1 MKMAMVR
8 NKKPKNEKKLENT
21 KINKSN
27 SGFLEKNSFHQML
40 LCIGEYSSKI
50 IMQDTFRNKKG
61 AFSYPLLA
69 GKFSKDVSEWSQSII
84 NQKYILSLE
93 KNVDS
98 HFWYQ
103 ILPVFSENNVL
114 IDNLKKSSID
124 KIKGVIMISSLWD
137 GFGSALTPTLIS
149 QFNESNTNT
158 IVFGIMPSQVQTSD
172 AHFNA
177 FSSIGLCLSKNFAPI
192 VLLDRDQLE
201 TFSGIDHQ
209 GSIIKGS
216 SVVNFLLDLIQKK
229 ESFVQEITELTR
241 AFNVRHYTV
250 MLSSGASLSVY
261 GSLENILNAALLRPL
276 LKFKLSSSNIVY
288 VIFRIPAR
296 MKKKLTKNNIELSV
310 ANWFKEKTNLNSIEI
325 SEPIYIDSKED
336 RIDIALF
343 VGGFELADIFIPI
356 KKKIQ
361 RVKNNAIKKGLIK
374 KKEWEA
380 IAKELSSN

>member
-8 NKKPKNEKKLENT
+8 NKKPKNEEKLENT

-103 ILPVFSENNVL
+103 ILPVLSENNVL

-149 QFNESNTNT
+149 QFNE
-158 IVFGIMPSQVQTSD
+158 
-172 AHFNA
+172 
-177 FSSIGLCLSKNFAPI
+177 
-192 VLLDRDQLE
+192 
-201 TFSGIDHQ
+201 
-209 GSIIKGS
+209 
-216 SVVNFLLDLIQKK
+216 
-229 ESFVQEITELTR
+229 
-241 AFNVRHYTV
+241 
-250 MLSSGASLSVY
+250 
-261 GSLENILNAALLRPL
+261 
-276 LKFKLSSSNIVY
+276 
-288 VIFRIPAR
+288 
-296 MKKKLTKNNIELSV
+296 
-310 ANWFKEKTNLNSIEI
+310 
-325 SEPIYIDSKED
+325 
-336 RIDIALF
+336 
-343 VGGFELADIFIPI
+343 
-356 KKKIQ
+356 
-361 RVKNNAIKKGLIK
+361 
-374 KKEWEA
+374 
-380 IAKELSSN
+380 